1 MPDERY
7 LKEIAS
13 ELRLIRKELQ
23 RMNNP
28 LERTTCNLETLNI
41 ETLNIETLNIR
52 HVNESES

>member
-7 LKEIAS
+7 LKEITA

-41 ETLNIETLNIR
+41 ETLNIR

>member
-7 LKEIAS
+7 LKEIAA

-41 ETLNIETLNIR
+41 ETLNIR